1 MNLNSP
7 LLTSAFNGGTTSA
20 LSRIPSPF
28 QAFPGGNIG
37 YANRTSGFGNALEDA
52 VKYATDKF
60 TDIVGD
66 VAEASINLGKRWLD
80 SKLSKVQREALESS
94 GYIFFELVEIE
105 KDGKRVTGVR
115 AKKPTGTFVVVLDDG
130 TEVPWTSETQKTAT
144 KVDPKTGLS
153 TGAVVG
159 ISVAAVA
166 VIALLLF
173 LPRGRR

>member
-7 LLTSAFNGGTTSA
+7 FSFPAFNGGTTSA

-28 QAFPGGNIG
+28 RAFPGGNIG
-37 YANRTSGFGNALEDA
+37 YANRAAGFGGYDVAGMFSDVVGGIADAAIDFGKKWVDSKLSRAKRDALEDA
-52 VKYATDKF
+52 
-60 TDIVGD
+60 
-66 VAEASINLGKRWLD
+66 
-80 SKLSKVQREALESS
+80 
-94 GYIFFELVEIE
+94 GYIFFEVVEIE
-105 KDGKRVTGVR
+105 RNGKREQGVR

-144 KVDPKTGLS
+144 KVDPKTGIS

-159 ISVAAVA
+159 ISAAAIA